1 MSHVHCHSHAIVG
14 QVYKSVVNDTIAAVR
29 SFFLDE
35 GVDEQVLQELKT
47 LWETKLNQS
56 RAVDLK
62 EAETTPQQ
70 SKSARASAVR
80 AAARSAAPAAGAA
93 AQPVA
98 QPQSL
103 VPIQITIPPQQPGGE
118 NKTIVV
124 QVPVSAVQSGLAGQ
138 HLQTILSSAAAQ
150 ATFALPPDIASSMLQ
165 QQLNEALRQSSQQ
178 QQRVVTVAPAAGG
191 GVQYAGGVAPA
202 QHRLPG
208 QLDGSGDSPPAAER
222 AGASFTLPAGACAAP
237 APAAAAA
244 AAAPSRSAEERR
256 RADRRLARR
265 LGLRVPQT
273 DGLDDT
279 SDSDDDVDDDVE
291 DDIDDDDDDIGND
304 EDEEDQEGQEEEPLN
319 SEDDVSDHEPADL
332 QETFNVMVCQYDK
345 ITRSRNRWKFHLKD
359 GIMNL
364 DGKDYIFQKAGGDA
378 EW

>member
-62 EAETTPQQ
+62 EPETTPQQ

-178 QQRVVTVAPAAGG
+178 QQRVVTVAPAAGE
-191 GVQYAGGVAPA
+191 
-202 QHRLPG
+202 
-208 QLDGSGDSPPAAER
+208 GSREPPRRPVPAAWR
-222 AGASFTLPAGACAAP
+222 PPPPLHPWPPRVPAGLP
-237 APAAAAA
+237 LP
-244 AAAPSRSAEERR
+244 PPPPPPPPPPRFH
-256 RADRRLARR
+256 
-265 LGLRVPQT
+265 
-273 DGLDDT
+273 
-279 SDSDDDVDDDVE
+279 
-291 DDIDDDDDDIGND
+291 
-304 EDEEDQEGQEEEPLN
+304 EPLN